1 MGLGHL
7 RAVTVLEARHCK
19 LATIVRQNRMQT
31 ERKEPLALLQEVRGR
46 GGILVFV
53 DSQIR

>member
-7 RAVTVLEARHCK
+7 CAVTVLEARHCK